1 MKKILLSALLILS
14 LTVSLAAFT
23 SCGDSSSDGSQNRDD
38 QTLTTSRGLE
48 YIDEGEAACYVS
60 GIGECTDT
68 VIVIGEKS
76 PSDKTIIGIDEDA
89 FHNNTTITS
98 VTTSDRLKSIDEDA
112 FSGCTSLVSVTIGN
126 RVDYIGD
133 DAFAGCTSLS
143 VINFNGT
150 EQEWNRIQ
158 KGDDWDLG
166 TGNYTLN
173 FLVK

>member
-1 MKKILLSALLILS
+1 L
-14 LTVSLAAFT
+14 
-23 SCGDSSSDGSQNRDD
+23 
-38 QTLTTSRGLE
+38 
-48 YIDEGEAACYVS
+48 VS

-76 PSDKTIIGIDEDA
+76 PSNKTIIGIDEDA

-98 VTTSDRLKSIDEDA
+98 VTTSDCLKSIDEDA

-150 EQEWNRIQ
+150 EEEWNRIQ
-158 KGDDWDLG
+158 KGLDWDGG